1 MNSKIEVLAA
11 SILAISLALGLGT
24 VSYGLFSETPT
35 PTKLVTVLDV
45 FTQKG
50 GLGIIN
56 VSGGNFEP
64 FDNVSIY
71 AYLTQGGIKLVNQT
85 VAFIITAPDNTQ
97 MVKEASTNDLGI
109 AETDL
114 SLLPSE
120 GHIVGT
126 WNVLA
131 SATVDNEAVNN
142 TLDFQCESQSAQID
156 LFSERNGVPSIS
168 FLPNET
174 VLLEAQ
180 LWYRNASIAGTPVTF
195 DVQTPN
201 NTEFFYQPQTVTTN
215 NDGAANVTFQIPWP
229 SEVQFTSL
237 GTWQISAASEVY
249 GQALNATANFEC
261 SLLLPQI
268 DVFTQKGGVGPNMPG
283 GNFVLNETVI
293 LYAEV
298 RDELNN
304 TVPNQGVAFE
314 ISVMNETAPN
324 GTTIFAILTN
334 TTNSSGVASVIIR
347 VPPDPA
353 YIGTFEVFVSTS
365 YQGTVL
371 LDTLT
376 FTATQD

>member
-1 MNSKIEVLAA
+1 MNSKKETFAA
-11 SILAISLALGLGT
+11 TILAIGLALGLAT
-24 VSYGLFSETPT
+24 ISYGLFSETPA
-35 PTKLVTVLDV
+35 PTKLEAALDV

-50 GLGIIN
+50 GIGINI
-56 VSGGNFEP
+56 SGGNFEP
-64 FDNVSIY
+64 FDNVSMY
-71 AYLTQGGIKLVNQT
+71 AYLTQGGIKLVNQS
-85 VAFIITAPDNTQ
+85 VSFLITRPDDTKI
-97 MVKEASTNDLGI
+97 VRGASTNDLGI

-120 GHIVGT
+120 GHVVGT
-126 WNVLA
+126 WHVLA
-131 SATVDNEAVNN
+131 NATVDNEAVND
-142 TLDFQCESQSAQID
+142 TLDLQCESQNARID

-180 LWYRNASIAGTPVTF
+180 LSYRNASIAGTPVTF

-201 NTEFFYQPQTVTTN
+201 STEFFYQPQTVTTDSN
-215 NDGAANVTFQIPWP
+215 GTANVTFQIPWP

-249 GQALNATANFEC
+249 GQTLNATANLEC
-261 SLLLPQI
+261 SLLPPII
-268 DVFTQKGGVGPNMPG
+268 DVFTQKGGVGPNMLG
-283 GNFVLNETVI
+283 GNFALNETVV

-298 RDELNN
+298 RDELNH
-304 TVPNQGVAFE
+304 TVPNQVVGFFLKD
-314 ISVMNETAPN
+314 PN
-324 GTTIFAILTN
+324 GTDFAYLAQPTS
-334 TTNSSGVASVIIR
+334 SSGIASVTIR

-353 YIGTFEVFVSTS
+353 YLGTFEVYARTQ
-365 YQGTVL
+365 YHETVL

>member
-1 MNSKIEVLAA
+1 MNPKIEVLAA

-71 AYLTQGGIKLVNQT
+71 AYLTQGGIKLANQT
-85 VAFIITAPDNTQ
+85 VAFLITAPDNTQ
-97 MVKEASTNDLGI
+97 MVREASTNDLGI

-201 NTEFFYQPQTVTTN
+201 NTEFFNQPRIATTN
-215 NDGAANVTFQIPWP
+215 SDGAANVTFQIPWP

-261 SLLLPQI
+261 SLLLPII
-268 DVFTQKGGVGPNMPG
+268 DVLTQKGGVGPNMPG
-283 GNFVLNETVI
+283 GDFALNETVV

-304 TVPNQGVAFE
+304 TVPNLEVAFE
-314 ISVMNETAPN
+314 ISVLNATAPD

-334 TTNSSGVASVIIR
+334 TTDSSGIASVIMR

-353 YIGTFEVFVSTS
+353 YIGTFEVYTSTS
-365 YQGTVL
+365 YQGAVL

-376 FTATQD
+376 FTVT

>member
-1 MNSKIEVLAA
+1 MNSKKEVVAA

-35 PTKLVTVLDV
+35 PTKLETVLDV

-50 GLGIIN
+50 GLGIN
-56 VSGGNFEP
+56 VSDGNFEP

-71 AYLTQGGIKLVNQT
+71 AYLTQGGIKLVNQQVTFLITRPDDAQT
-85 VAFIITAPDNTQ
+85 VRT
-97 MVKEASTNDLGI
+97 ASTNDLGT

-114 SLLPSE
+114 SLLPAE
-120 GHIVGT
+120 GHVVGVWHVVAT
-126 WNVLA
+126 
-131 SATVDNEAVNN
+131 ATVDNKAVND
-142 TLDFQCESQSAQID
+142 TLDFQCESQSARID
-156 LFSERNGVPSIS
+156 LFSQRNGVSSIS

-180 LWYRNASIAGTPVTF
+180 LSYRSASIAGTPVTF

-215 NDGAANVTFQIPWP
+215 SNGTAILTFQIPWP
-229 SEVQFTSL
+229 SALSL
-237 GTWQISAASEVY
+237 GTWRASAASEVY
-249 GQALNATANFEC
+249 GQALNTTANFEC
-261 SLLLPQI
+261 SVLPRTL

-283 GNFVLNETVI
+283 GNFVLNETVV

-298 RDELNN
+298 RDELNQ
-304 TVPNQGVAFE
+304 TVPNQPVGFFIKE
-314 ISVMNETAPN
+314 PN
-324 GTTIFAILTN
+324 GTDFAYLAQ
-334 TTNSSGVASVIIR
+334 TTNSSGIANAIIR

-353 YIGTFEVFVSTS
+353 YVGTFEVYASTH
-365 YQGTVL
+365 YYETVL

>member
-1 MNSKIEVLAA
+1 MNSKVEVLVT

-35 PTKLVTVLDV
+35 PTKLVTVLDI

-50 GLGIIN
+50 GMGIN

-85 VAFIITAPDNTQ
+85 VAFLISAPDDTQ
-97 MVKEASTNDLGI
+97 MVRTASTNDLGI

-120 GHIVGT
+120 GHVVGT

-131 SATVDNEAVNN
+131 NATVDNEAVND
-142 TLDFQCESQSAQID
+142 TLDFQCESQSARID

-180 LWYRNASIAGTPVTF
+180 LSYRNASIAGTPVTF

-201 NTEFFYQPQTVTTN
+201 NTEFFYQPQAVTTN
-215 NDGAANVTFQIPWP
+215 SDGTANVTFQIPWP
-229 SEVQFTSL
+229 SEAQSTSL

-261 SLLLPQI
+261 SLLLPII
-268 DVFTQKGGVGPNMPG
+268 DVYTQNGGVGPNMPG
-283 GNFVLNETVI
+283 GNFVLNETVV
-293 LYAEV
+293 LYAQV
-298 RDELNN
+298 RDELNH

-314 ISVMNETAPN
+314 IRAPN
-324 GTTIFAILTN
+324 GTDIAILTN
-334 TTNSSGVASVIIR
+334 TTDSSGIANVIIR

-353 YIGTFEVFVSTS
+353 YIGTFEVYASTS
-365 YQGTVL
+365 YQDAVL

-376 FTATQD
+376 FAVTQD